1 MLYPFLCTVHITFQ
15 EFFFQAL
22 PIIEDLRSKNTI
34 PFICGGTNYYIESL
48 LWNIL
53 VDDAHSKETTIEPV
67 LKRRKPE
74 SGVDDAQ

>member
-1 MLYPFLCTVHITFQ
+1 MNFS
-15 EFFFQAL
+15 FQAL

-53 VDDAHSKETTIEPV
+53 VDDAHPRETTLEPV
-67 LKRRKPE
+67 LKRIRKPE
-74 SGVDDAQ
+74 SALVEDAE